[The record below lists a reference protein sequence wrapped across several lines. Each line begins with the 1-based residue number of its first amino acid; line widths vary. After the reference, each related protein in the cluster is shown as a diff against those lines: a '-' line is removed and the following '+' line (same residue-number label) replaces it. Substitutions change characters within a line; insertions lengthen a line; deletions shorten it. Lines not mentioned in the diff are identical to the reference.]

1 MAEFVGI
8 EPGGARQLINRMEA
22 AKEWLG
28 TLRPSLEAAIHAAG
42 PDWAGTQG
50 TAAMHR
56 AWAFFDESQRDLKWR
71 IETITRLVVTNMDGA
86 EVTPDEGTLML
97 TARFPFRNPTEAA
110 EAGKRAGEAIAK
122 ELQEYRSLLT
132 PESLR
137 EVNAAIAAA
146 EKGLGDPAF
155 AAAALQAIGPETFR
169 VFFDHWVQENAPG
182 LRRGLDPPAIKRAD
196 SSLGVLARLFAT
208 ADHTGKLGEQ
218 WHKELLQKA
227 DPAALSA
234 LLALA
239 PQSTRFLNG
248 AAYKL
253 ISHPS
258 AGQNHFSPFADWN
271 THWVIN
277 AYLGRPQDLQKLLA
291 TEPTA
296 ANLLLR
302 PELVKFATTP
312 GLQRDLADVLGRALS
327 QDIGDT
333 ATRDMAW
340 YNLVNALGSERATA
354 LDGHYL
360 SLRNS
365 LLDDAIVK
373 NIRPYL
379 EHLSFTRIR
388 ESSPALAHQF
398 NSPAPWDKLDPDVAA
413 RFIGSLLQ
421 DDDSRKRLQLEFTN
435 YVSDLDIGKSHPF
448 SPDETTRA
456 LYTIG
461 TAKSGGLAN
470 LILAGST
477 HAELN
482 HDQFADLVA
491 ETVTLPA
498 DYFLNWIGGK
508 TNATPGESTGISYS
522 ANSHKKAIS
531 DLIRD
536 QIDQMT
542 PETADV
548 VAERI
553 IDIQLLHIFDSLR
566 AHGHKPLT
574 LADQDR
580 IGQELRG
587 RLFTALIDAL
597 KARGG

>member
-1 MAEFVGI
+1 
-8 EPGGARQLINRMEA
+8 
-22 AKEWLG
+22 
-28 TLRPSLEAAIHAAG
+28 
-42 PDWAGTQG
+42 
-50 TAAMHR
+50 
-56 AWAFFDESQRDLKWR
+56 
-71 IETITRLVVTNMDGA
+71 
-86 EVTPDEGTLML
+86 ML

-122 ELQEYRSLLT
+122 ELQDYSRLLT

-146 EKGLGDPAF
+146 EQGLGDTAF
-155 AAAALQAIGPETFR
+155 AAAALQAIGPEAFR
-169 VFFDHWVQENAPG
+169 AFFDQWMQENAPG

-218 WHKELLQKA
+218 WHTELLQKA
-227 DPAALSA
+227 DPATLSA

-239 PQSTRFLNG
+239 PQSSGFLNR

-271 THWVIN
+271 THWVVI
-277 AYLGRPQDLQKLLA
+277 AYLGRPQDLQTLLA
-291 TEPTA
+291 TEPA
-296 ANLLLR
+296 AADLLLR
-302 PELVKFATTP
+302 PQLVKLASTP

-327 QDIGDT
+327 QDIGDP

-340 YNLVNALGSERATA
+340 FNLVNALGSEKATA
-354 LDGHYL
+354 VDGHYL

-365 LLDDAIVK
+365 LIDDAIVK
-373 NIRPYL
+373 NIGPYL
-379 EHLSFTRIR
+379 EHLSFARIR

-398 NSPAPWDKLDPDVAA
+398 PSPAPWDRLDPDVAA

-421 DDDSRKRLQLEFTN
+421 DDDSRELLQREFTN
-435 YVSDLDIGKSHPF
+435 YVRDLDIGKSHPF
-448 SPDETTRA
+448 SPDEATRA
-456 LYTIG
+456 RYTIG

-477 HAELN
+477 YAELN

-491 ETVTLPA
+491 ETATLPA

-522 ANSHKKAIS
+522 ANSPKKAIS
-531 DLIRD
+531 DLIKD

-548 VAERI
+548 VAKRIVDIQVRHI
-553 IDIQLLHIFDSLR
+553 IDSLDE
-566 AHGHKPLT
+566 HGQKPLT
-574 LADQDR
+574 VADRDR
-580 IGQELRG
+580 IGQEIRG